1 MLRMI
6 AAVAFALALVA
17 LPVAYLG
24 STSTTVEAKAAYKVC
39 KHKTMSGKIK
49 TWRCGADQPCCA
61 AELINYYTCGSK
73 MLGCL

>member
-6 AAVAFALALVA
+6 AAVAFALALIA

-24 STSTTVEAKAAYKVC
+24 SASPVEAKAAYKVC
-39 KHKTMSGKIK
+39 KHKTAGGKIK

-61 AELINYYTCGSK
+61 AEMINYYTCGSK
-73 MLGCL
+73 SLGCL